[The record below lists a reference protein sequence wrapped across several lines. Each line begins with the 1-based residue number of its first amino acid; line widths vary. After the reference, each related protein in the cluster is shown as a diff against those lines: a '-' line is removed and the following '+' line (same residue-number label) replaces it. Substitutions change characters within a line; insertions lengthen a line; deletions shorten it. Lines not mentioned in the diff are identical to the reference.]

1 MSRQLRLHIP
11 GALYHVTSR
20 GNNKQC
26 IFTDDTDH
34 RRFLELLA
42 RVLGRFRVDCLAFC
56 QPREGIRSRF
66 SISGFE

>member
-1 MSRQLRLHIP
+1 ME
-11 GALYHVTSR
+11 
-20 GNNKQC
+20 NKQC